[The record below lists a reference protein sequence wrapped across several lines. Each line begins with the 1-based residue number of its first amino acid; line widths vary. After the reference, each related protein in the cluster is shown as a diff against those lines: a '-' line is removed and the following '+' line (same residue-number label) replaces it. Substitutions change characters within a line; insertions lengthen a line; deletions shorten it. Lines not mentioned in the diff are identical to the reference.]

1 MKKRTA
7 TFHITAVLGRSTRD
21 AYALRLTLPRVC
33 TRQRSALLPLV
44 ILSRSRLYIHFQ
56 RYRCTGCAFSLSVS
70 HRKVE
75 ARSRGSNALTRV
87 HRCMHTFFSRM
98 HIRLSACLFFLS
110 LSPSLFLFS
119 HALRC
124 TSYLSLS
131 LLTPFNQLALSG
143 VCQQWGE
150 EHERKN
156 GTILEERGRYLHL
169 QKHDFFYDD
178 KLCRKPVYHYN
189 YSCSYDAY
197 FTNLCA
203 KPPPLLLILSL
214 GL

>member
-1 MKKRTA
+1 MKERTA

-44 ILSRSRLYIHFQ
+44 VLSRSRLYIHFP
-56 RYRCTGCAFSLSVS
+56 RYRCTGCAFSLSLS

-131 LLTPFNQLALSG
+131 ADSIQPAGVCLSG
-143 VCQQWGE
+143 VCQQGGE

-156 GTILEERGRYLHL
+156 GTVVEERVRYLYAY
-169 QKHDFFYDD
+169 KNTTSSTMT
-178 KLCRKPVYHYN
+178 N
-189 YSCSYDAY
+189 YAENQSTTTTVPAPTMRTSQTFARSHHHS
-197 FTNLCA
+197 F
-203 KPPPLLLILSL
+203 
-214 GL
+214 

>member
-44 ILSRSRLYIHFQ
+44 VLSRSRLYIHFP
-56 RYRCTGCAFSLSVS
+56 RYRCTGCAFSLSLS

-98 HIRLSACLFFLS
+98 HIRLSACLFYFSLS
-110 LSPSLFLFS
+110 LSFSSRMLSVVHLISL
-119 HALRC
+119 C
-124 TSYLSLS
+124 
-131 LLTPFNQLALSG
+131 LLTPFNQLVLSG
-143 VCQQWGE
+143 VWQQRGE
-150 EHERKN
+150 KNMRER
-156 GTILEERGRYLHL
+156 TER
-169 QKHDFFYDD
+169 
-178 KLCRKPVYHYN
+178 
-189 YSCSYDAY
+189 
-197 FTNLCA
+197 
-203 KPPPLLLILSL
+203 
-214 GL
+214 